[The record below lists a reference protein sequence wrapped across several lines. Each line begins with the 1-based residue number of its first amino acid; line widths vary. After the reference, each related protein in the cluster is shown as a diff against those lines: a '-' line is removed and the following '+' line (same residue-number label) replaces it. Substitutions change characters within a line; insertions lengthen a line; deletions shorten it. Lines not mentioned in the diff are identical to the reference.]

1 MDKQEIFPDGT
12 VIGKWFYDIKIP
24 ELSDLGKQY
33 VLTDNDVLDDGK
45 IHTKEIQ
52 NLIDRAYENGG
63 GVIVVPKG
71 TYLTGALFFKQGVNL
86 YIEDGGVL
94 KGSDDIYDYPI
105 MQTRMEGETCPYFAA
120 LINAD
125 NVDGFKMCGKGTI
138 DGNGLKAWRAF
149 WLRRKWDPNCTNK
162 DEQRPRL
169 VYISNS
175 SNVTIE
181 IGRAHV

>member
-12 VIGKWFYDIKIP
+12 VIDKWFYDITIP

-33 VLTDNDVLDDGK
+33 VLTDNNVLDDGK

-71 TYLTGALFFKQGVNL
+71 TYLRVRRFSKQGVNL

-105 MQTRMEGETCPYFAA
+105 MQ
-120 LINAD
+120 
-125 NVDGFKMCGKGTI
+125 
-138 DGNGLKAWRAF
+138 
-149 WLRRKWDPNCTNK
+149 
-162 DEQRPRL
+162 
-169 VYISNS
+169 NS
-175 SNVTIE
+175 Y
-181 IGRAHV
+181 GG

>member
-12 VIGKWFYDIKIP
+12 VIDKWFYDIKIP

-33 VLTDNDVLDDGK
+33 VLTDNNVLDDGK

-105 MQTRMEGETCPYFAA
+105 MQTRMEGETCPYFSA

-138 DGNGLKAWRAF
+138 DGNGLKSWRAF
-149 WLRRKWDPNCTNK
+149 WLRR
-162 DEQRPRL
+162 E
-169 VYISNS
+169 
-175 SNVTIE
+175 
-181 IGRAHV
+181 

>member
-1 MDKQEIFPDGT
+1 M
-12 VIGKWFYDIKIP
+12 
-24 ELSDLGKQY
+24 GKQY
-33 VLTDNDVLDDGK
+33 VLTDYNILDDGK

-63 GVIVVPKG
+63 GVIV
-71 TYLTGALFFKQGVNL
+71 
-86 YIEDGGVL
+86 
-94 KGSDDIYDYPI
+94 DDYQI

-138 DGNGLKAWRAF
+138 DGNGLKSWRAF
-149 WLRRKWDPNCTNK
+149 WLRREWNPNCTNK

-175 SNVTIE
+175 SNVTIADLHLQNSNYWTTH
-181 IGRAHV
+181 IYKCHHVKYINCNIFSPAKPIKAPSTDAVDIDVCTDVLVKLCR

>member
-12 VIGKWFYDIKIP
+12 VIDKWFYDIKMP
-24 ELSDLGKQY
+24 ELSDLGRQY
-33 VLTDNDVLDDGK
+33 VLTTDNNVLDDGK

-71 TYLTGALFFKQGVNL
+71 TSLTGALFFKQGVNL

-120 LINAD
+120 LNLCKITLTVSECA
-125 NVDGFKMCGKGTI
+125 GKGTI
-138 DGNGLKAWRAF
+138 DGKRFESVESVLANDV
-149 WLRRKWDPNCTNK
+149 KW
-162 DEQRPRL
+162 
-169 VYISNS
+169 
-175 SNVTIE
+175 
-181 IGRAHV
+181 

>member
-12 VIGKWFYDIKIP
+12 VIDKWFYDITIP

-33 VLTDNDVLDDGK
+33 VLTDNNVLDDGK

-94 KGSDDIYDYPI
+94 
-105 MQTRMEGETCPYFAA
+105 
-120 LINAD
+120 
-125 NVDGFKMCGKGTI
+125 
-138 DGNGLKAWRAF
+138 
-149 WLRRKWDPNCTNK
+149 
-162 DEQRPRL
+162 
-169 VYISNS
+169 
-175 SNVTIE
+175 
-181 IGRAHV
+181 

>member
-12 VIGKWFYDIKIP
+12 VIDKWFYDITIP

-33 VLTDNDVLDDGK
+33 VLTDYNILDDGK

-105 MQTRMEGETCPYFAA
+105 MQTRMEGETCPYFSA

-125 NVDGFKMCGKGTI
+125 NVEYAIPF
-138 DGNGLKAWRAF
+138 A
-149 WLRRKWDPNCTNK
+149 
-162 DEQRPRL
+162 
-169 VYISNS
+169 V
-175 SNVTIE
+175 
-181 IGRAHV
+181 